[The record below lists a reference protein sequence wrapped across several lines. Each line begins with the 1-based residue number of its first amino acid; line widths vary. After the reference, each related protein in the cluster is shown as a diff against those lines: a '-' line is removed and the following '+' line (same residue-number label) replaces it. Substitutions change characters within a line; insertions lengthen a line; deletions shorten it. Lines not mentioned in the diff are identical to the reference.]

1 MLRLR
6 RSPAKNQRKVVR
18 KEPLLFLLKES
29 PQLGCVSQD
38 SNLRKSIQRE
48 EGRLG
53 SKHAVK
59 FSKSTW
65 HQRKIRERKG
75 PLRGIIPK
83 CEPHER
89 SPCSPKFG
97 EISHEDTLHQERC
110 ARKVALDSA
119 KLFHKLKNADKTT
132 FYSSIE
138 ARRMPALTSKSPEE
152 QEFVVDSGATMHML
166 SKKVLSSDELDTLGR
181 SRDSTVVVTANGEV
195 QTKEEAQS
203 HVHDLDLFVTVQ
215 LNEETPAVPSLPKK
229 GRQLCAKRTISVTLV
244 VPGLST
250 NSESVSSSTSTLQ
263 DLCPTNPA
271 QERRDVQASGNC
283 SGSPPKT
290 QIQFF
295 FQKKKEW
302 QSRFGRPFAR
312 SS

>member
-1 MLRLR
+1 M
-6 RSPAKNQRKVVR
+6 
-18 KEPLLFLLKES
+18 
-29 PQLGCVSQD
+29 G
-38 SNLRKSIQRE
+38 
-48 EGRLG
+48 
-53 SKHAVK
+53 
-59 FSKSTW
+59 
-65 HQRKIRERKG
+65 
-75 PLRGIIPK
+75 
-83 CEPHER
+83 
-89 SPCSPKFG
+89 FG
-97 EISHEDTLHQERC
+97 ENIF
-110 ARKVALDSA
+110 K
-119 KLFHKLKNADKTT
+119 FKNADKPAY
-132 FYSSIE
+132 YSSIE

-152 QEFVVDSGATMHML
+152 QEFVVDSGASMHML

-195 QTKEEAQS
+195 QTNEEAQEK
-203 HVHDLDLFVTVQ
+203 VHDLDLFVTVQ
-215 LNEETPAVPSLPKK
+215 LHEETPAVPSLPKK
-229 GRQLCAKRTISVTLV
+229 GRQLYAKRTISVTLV

-283 SGSPPKT
+283 SGSLPKT

-295 FQKKKEW
+295 FFKKKKEW